1 MEDVIDSLKTLSL
14 AENLS
19 IKFDILDKEFCFP
32 VLKIERRLSEKFGAK
47 KNHLFEISLGKLKSY
62 VVLSPIT
69 DNSSIC
75 LGNFSLYQN
84 LKLKEPSEIKANI
97 QKITSKIKFADKIL
111 CLGNLKRSD
120 LPIVLYTGWKL
131 VGNIEDIVII
141 HPKHEIIFLSETL
154 IIENVYKKYN
164 LLKPLIIN
172 CSRQIDEN
180 FNFSE
185 PDLENET
192 KFDNLIRKSRKDPGI
207 LVSNHSKSLI
217 LDEVTKKEVFWSPLS
232 TTDNLFEEIGGYTE
246 TKKMLFDA
254 IQSIL
259 NHNLS
264 NSYHGILLY
273 GPPGCS
279 KTLLVK
285 SISKK
290 LNLGF
295 FSLKGPEIYSKWV
308 GDSEKSLKDIFA
320 KAKSRA
326 PSIVFIDEIDSI
338 SKKRNETQ
346 SVETRVLSQLLIEID
361 GICNFEEKI
370 LVIGTTNRPD
380 IIDEALLRPGRLDIH
395 LFVNLPDLSSI
406 NQIISIQL
414 HKFKVHEVIDIPN
427 LTNRF
432 LGYSGAEIVSMF
444 QKSAYLALSKKRNY
458 LSYDDLDIVLSNSIP
473 GTNQGL
479 LEYYKEFQ

>member
-1 MEDVIDSLKTLSL
+1 MEDVLDSLKSLSL
-14 AENLS
+14 TENLS
-19 IKFDILDKEFCFP
+19 IKFDIQDKEFCFP
-32 VLKIERRLSEKFGAK
+32 VLKIERRLSEKFRAK
-47 KNHLFEISLGKLKSY
+47 KNHLFEISLGKLKSF
-62 VVLSPIT
+62 VVLNPIT
-69 DNSSIC
+69 DDSNTC

-84 LKLKEPSEIKANI
+84 LKLSEPSEIKVTI
-97 QKITSKIKFADKIL
+97 QKITSKIKFVDKIL
-111 CLGNLKRSD
+111 CSGNLKRSD
-120 LPIVLYTGWKL
+120 LPNVLYTGWKL
-131 VGNIEDIVII
+131 VGNVEDIEII
-141 HPKHEIIFLSETL
+141 NPKHEIIFLSDTL
-154 IIENVYKKYN
+154 MIENVHKKFN
-164 LLKPLIIN
+164 LLKPIIIN
-172 CSRQIDEN
+172 DSHRIDEN

-185 PDLENET
+185 PDIENQT
-192 KFDNLIRKSRKDPGI
+192 KFDNLIRKSRKDPRA
-207 LVSNHSKSLI
+207 LVSNHSKSI
-217 LDEVTKKEVFWSPLS
+217 VLDEGTKKEVFRSSLN
-232 TTDNLFEEIGGYTE
+232 TFDNLFEEIGGYEE

-264 NSYHGILLY
+264 DSYHGILLY

-285 SISKK
+285 TISKK

-295 FSLKGPEIYSKWV
+295 FSIKGPEIYSKWV

-320 KAKSRA
+320 KAKSMA

-338 SKKRNETQ
+338 SKKRNENQ

-395 LFVNLPDLSSI
+395 LFVNLPDLDSI
-406 NQIISIQL
+406 KQIISIQF
-414 HKFKVHEVIDIPN
+414 HKFKIQEVIDIPN
-427 LTNRF
+427 LANRF

-444 QKSAYLALSKKRNY
+444 QKSAYLALSRKRNY
-458 LSYDDLDIVLSNSIP
+458 LSYEDLDTVLSNSIP
-473 GTNQGL
+473 GTNRSL